1 MAEMTKENTNTALDY
16 RRKNRKKFTRTV
28 IQTLLLLLL
37 IFFLYQVVFNSKHYE
52 EPVKADWQNTSGF
65 IALSYFGVD
74 RTGSPKL
81 VSKEQLEKQLG
92 TLYEQGYKTISQQD
106 ILDFYQKGKALPK
119 KALFLS
125 FEDGRNDSSI
135 YAQPLLEK
143 YNFKATFFSY
153 ANKMGNSDRKF
164 VQPKDML
171 KMLKT
176 GYWELGSNGYRLSYI
191 NIFDNAGNYIGD
203 KNENQLR
210 NKQNIEYYNHYLMDF
225 KRDENMIPTEHRDE
239 MEKRIKKDYQL
250 MKDIYTE
257 QLGFVPNTYMIMHAN
272 TLYEGMNPLVSDA
285 NDENIKQ
292 LFKMHFNREG
302 HAYND
307 SEQNL
312 YDLTRVQPEPFW
324 YTNHLLMRLNHDS
337 KQNLQ
342 FISGD
347 EEQAGK
353 WKQLNGAAE
362 FIDNRIALTSTVGG
376 AGNIYLKDSDHYK
389 DTQLKV
395 KLTGNVVGQQKIYL
409 RNDLKKDAFIRIN
422 LNNNMLTVEE
432 KKEGEEATEL
442 FSQKLDTVKWNVKD
456 LTFEK
461 ATYYSK
467 AQTQSGRGTSDE
479 DEYPTNIKQTRTF
492 NITVKGDKLSLSVG
506 KKQLIS
512 KLKIDKEIQRGG
524 ISLESEYN
532 EQNKKDDIY
541 DGVFEDLEVKNLEH
555 GENNQSELFTNKPS
569 GMMKATSQI
578 KKGFDA
584 VIDWAIVTF

>member
-1 MAEMTKENTNTALDY
+1 MTNSNQNTALDY
-16 RRKNRKKFTRTV
+16 RRKDRKKIIRTI

-37 IFFLYQVVFNSKHYE
+37 ILFLYQVVFNSKHYE
-52 EPVKADWQNTSGF
+52 EPVKASWQNTGGF

-143 YNFKATFFSY
+143 YNYKASFFTY
-153 ANKMGNSDRKF
+153 ANKMDNSDGKF
-164 VQPKDML
+164 VQPNDML
-171 KMLKT
+171 KMVKT
-176 GYWELGSNGYRLSYI
+176 GYWELGTNGYRLSYI
-191 NIFDNAGNYIGD
+191 NIFDNAGNYIGN
-203 KNENQLR
+203 KNENQLES
-210 NKQNIEYYNHYLMDF
+210 KQNIEYYNHYLMDF

-239 MEKRIKKDYQL
+239 MEKRINKDYQL
-250 MKDIYTE
+250 MKEIYTDK
-257 QLGFVPNTYMIMHAN
+257 LGFVPNVYMIMHAN
-272 TLYEGMNPLVSDA
+272 TMYEKMNPLVSDA
-285 NDENIKQ
+285 NDKNIKK

-307 SEQNL
+307 NKQKL

-347 EEQAGK
+347 EDLAEK
-353 WKQLNGAAE
+353 WKSLSGAAE
-362 FIDNRIALTSTVGG
+362 FIENRIALTSTAGG
-376 AGNIYLKDSDHYK
+376 AGKIFLKGSNRYK
-389 DTQLKV
+389 NLQLNV
-395 KLTGNVVGQQKIYL
+395 KLNGNVVGQQKIYM
-409 RNDLKKDAFIRIN
+409 RNDLKNNAFIRIN
-422 LNNNMLTVEE
+422 LNNNVITVEE
-432 KKEGEEATEL
+432 KKAGLKATKL
-442 FSQKLDTVKWNVKD
+442 FSKKLDSVKWNVKD
-456 LTFEK
+456 LTFDK

-467 AQTQSGRGTSDE
+467 SQTQSGKGASKE
-479 DEYPTNIKQTRTF
+479 EESPTNVKQTRDLE
-492 NITVKGDKLSLSVG
+492 VKVRGNELLLSVDH
-506 KKQLIS
+506 KQIITN
-512 KLKIDKEIQRGG
+512 LKIDKEIQSGG
-524 ISLESEYN
+524 VSLESESN

-541 DGVFEDLEVKNLEH
+541 DGVFEDLEVKPLEH
-555 GENNQSELFTNKPS
+555 GDNNQTELFTNKPS
-569 GMMKATSQI
+569 GMMRVTNQI
-578 KKGFDA
+578 KKGFNA